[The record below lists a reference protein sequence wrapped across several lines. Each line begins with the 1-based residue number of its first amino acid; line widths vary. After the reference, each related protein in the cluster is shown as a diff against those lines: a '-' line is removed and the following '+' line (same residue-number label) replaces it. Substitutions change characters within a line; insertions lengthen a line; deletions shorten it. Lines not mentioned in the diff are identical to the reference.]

1 MFAAILSMVA
11 PKLLNRFIVCMGRE
25 ETWKK
30 NLETNLLSRFEFSQE
45 NLIQ

>member
-11 PKLLNRFIVCMGRE
+11 PKLLNRFTVCMGRE
-25 ETWKK
+25 ETHF
-30 NLETNLLSRFEFSQE
+30 LERNLLNSFDFSQE

>member
-1 MFAAILSMVA
+1 MLAAILSMLA

-25 ETWKK
+25 ETWKE
-30 NLETNLLSRFEFSQE
+30 NLETNLLSSLEFSKE